1 MTWCT
6 QIAGQSHP
14 APSPGSAT
22 PRVAAAASE
31 ALDAAAAST
40 CLALRT
46 QKKKRMSTA
55 SRTHST
61 SCIQASA
68 AKHLRTA

>member
-46 QKKKRMSTA
+46 QKKRMSTA